1 MCAQRPFKFPRPFKM
16 NILSMIGESVSRM
29 VSDAAKSND
38 GSYIGVQTSKGH
50 YTGGE
55 MLSGFVV
62 LQNNSVRQVDRV
74 LLKVTIKER
83 TYWDEEIA
91 HTRSEG
97 EGDNRKTWTEYQHFA
112 RQSKVTHCKD
122 CLLYTS
128 PSPRDRTR
136 SRMPSSA

>member
-1 MCAQRPFKFPRPFKM
+1 M

-74 LLKVTIKER
+74 LLKVTVKEKMKKELPQAIIICLYR
-83 TYWDEEIA
+83 VVGLW
-91 HTRSEG
+91 
-97 EGDNRKTWTEYQHFA
+97 
-112 RQSKVTHCKD
+112 KVE
-122 CLLYTS
+122 
-128 PSPRDRTR
+128 DRH
-136 SRMPSSA
+136 RMRVH